1 MLLIEESF
9 AAYGGVCFLETA
21 RGSAWS
27 RNH

>member
-21 RGSAWS
+21 
-27 RNH
+27 H